1 MFNNMK
7 LGFKIAAG
15 FAAIL
20 IISIILGGF
29 CVLSM
34 KNAQI
39 QSGKLANEYVPAV
52 AVANNVERTSLAIM
66 YAVRGYTLTEERS
79 YIDTAKAELEK
90 LNGFLKDAKE
100 LAEKFPS
107 LDELKN
113 NAAIAKDK
121 VNEYVTLVDK
131 SEELINGLKE
141 DRKKLDVSSKTY
153 METCYTFLKGQNN
166 RFTREVKSGA
176 KPAQVLERQ
185 AQMSIVNDL
194 LDLGNWTIIATNKA
208 QALREPKLIQE
219 AQKNFDIMS
228 SKLDQLKSI
237 TKDPTDLQLIEE
249 NKAAGATYKQSMN
262 DFLDKWILLQDVGK
276 KRSEVAD
283 QVLKAAQDTAEVGMK
298 DTQGSASSSAIALSA
313 SSGLMIVGLFAAVA
327 FGSFLAWVI
336 VIGITKPIN
345 RIVDGLN
352 ESASQVSSASGQLS
366 ASSQQLAE
374 GSAEQAASIQE
385 TSSTLEQSA
394 SMVRQ
399 NTENTKQ
406 AAILAKQAKDAAG
419 KGNHQMKEMM
429 TSMTELKKSSDQIAK
444 IIKVIDE
451 IAFQTNILALN
462 AAVEAARAG
471 EAGMGFAVV
480 AEEVRNLAQRSAQAA
495 KDTAAIIE
503 SNIQLSE
510 QGVSV
515 SKNVNESL
523 VEINEQAQKVSE
535 LLDEVA
541 AASQEQAQGIAQINK
556 AISQMEQVVQS
567 NASTAEESASASEE
581 LSSQSI
587 NMKDIVNS
595 LVVLVNGAGAIQQQA
610 YAAIQTRTVNKKA
623 IPSNINNRSTRS
635 ISSNYSGAKN
645 TKMVRPEDVIPL
657 EDDMQGF

>member
-7 LGFKIAAG
+7 LGFKISAG

-20 IISIILGGF
+20 LISVVLGTF
-29 CVLSM
+29 CVLAM

-39 QSGKLANEYVPAV
+39 QSGKLANEYVPSV
-52 AVANNVERTSLAIM
+52 AVANNVERTSLSIM
-66 YAVRGYTLTEERS
+66 LAARS
-79 YIDTAKAELEK
+79 YGFTYDTKYLDEARKGLEK
-90 LNGFLKDAKE
+90 LNSYLKDATE
-100 LAEKFPS
+100 LGSKYS
-107 LDELKN
+107 DLSDLKA
-113 NAAIAKDK
+113 NAAKAQTK
-121 VNEYVTLVDK
+121 VDEYIQHLNDTESTIKAMNEDQ
-131 SEELINGLKE
+131 N
-141 DRKKLDVSSKTY
+141 KLNQSAADY
-153 METCYTFLKGQNN
+153 MKTCYDYLALQNTEIKKGIA
-166 RFTREVKSGA
+166 SGKTA
-176 KPAQVLERQ
+176 KIKEFSQKAG
-185 AQMSIVNDL
+185 IVNDL
-194 LDLGNWTIIATNKA
+194 IDSGNWIIRDTFKSQAERNPQIIRDTN
-208 QALREPKLIQE
+208 
-219 AQKNFDIMS
+219 KNFDTIS
-228 SKLDQLKSI
+228 SKLAQLEQFNNSAFEQSQIAK
-237 TKDPTDLQLIEE
+237 
-249 NKAAGATYKQSMN
+249 NKVAGAVYKETMN
-262 DFLDKWILLQDVGK
+262 SFLDKWLKLQEISK
-276 KRSEVAD
+276 KRSETAD
-283 QVLKAAQDTAEVGMK
+283 LVLAAAKDTAEVGMK
-298 DTQGSASSSAIALSA
+298 ATQGSASSSAIALAA
-313 SSGLMIVGLFAAVA
+313 SSGLMIIGLIAAVGL
-327 FGSFLAWVI
+327 GSFLAWVI

-406 AAILAKQAKDAAG
+406 AAILAKHAKDAAS
-419 KGNHQMKEMM
+419 KGNNEMQEMM
-429 TSMTELKKSSDQIAK
+429 TSMAELKKSSDQIAK

-495 KDTAAIIE
+495 KDTAEIIE
-503 SNIQLSE
+503 SNIHLSE
-510 QGVSV
+510 QGVNV
-515 SKNVNESL
+515 SRNVNESL
-523 VEINEQAQKVSE
+523 AEINDQAQKVSE

-581 LSSQSI
+581 LSSQSV
-587 NMKDIVNS
+587 NMKEIVNS
-595 LVVLVNGAGAIQQQA
+595 LVQLVNGANAIQEQA
-610 YAAIQTRTVNKKA
+610 QIALSDRSFQRKV
-623 IPSNINNRSTRS
+623 IPNINRR
-635 ISSNYSGAKN
+635 ISNNSFASNKT
-645 TKMVRPEDVIPL
+645 TKTVRPEDVIPL

>member
-1 MFNNMK
+1 MLLKPKGAYRKMNWIQNLKISQKLLVLIFMAVFFVGVVGSVGYYFNQKACTDMSSLYKDRLLPIKWLN
-7 LGFKIAAG
+7 LARIH
-15 FAAIL
+15 AI
-20 IISIILGGF
+20 
-29 CVLSM
+29 
-34 KNAQI
+34 
-39 QSGKLANEYVPAV
+39 
-52 AVANNVERTSLAIM
+52 ANNSNV
-66 YAVRGYTLTEERS
+66 YT
-79 YIDTAKAELEK
+79 A
-90 LNGFLKDAKE
+90 
-100 LAEKFPS
+100 
-107 LDELKN
+107 
-113 NAAIAKDK
+113 
-121 VNEYVTLVDK
+121 
-131 SEELINGLKE
+131 
-141 DRKKLDVSSKTY
+141 
-153 METCYTFLKGQNN
+153 
-166 RFTREVKSGA
+166 
-176 KPAQVLERQ
+176 
-185 AQMSIVNDL
+185 
-194 LDLGNWTIIATNKA
+194 IATNDSTEIA
-208 QALREPKLIQE
+208 ELIADIQSRAAEVVKLLDDYG
-219 AQKNFDIMS
+219 KT
-228 SKLDQLKSI
+228 KLDPYEVDNLSKVRQLLDDYKSERNRVI
-237 TKDPTDLQLIEE
+237 KLAGE
-249 NKAAGATYKQSMN
+249 NKDALALNLFNEHTPLFKEIVSTLGGLADYNAK
-262 DFLDKWILLQDVGK
+262 
-276 KRSEVAD
+276 VAD
-283 QVLKAAQDTAEVGMK
+283 EINIQNDKDAAMANTLLVGSII
-298 DTQGSASSSAIALSA
+298 SALALLISL
-313 SSGLMIVGLFAAVA
+313 GLMITNMITRPITRAVEEL
-327 FGSFLAWVI
+327 S
-336 VIGITKPIN
+336 
-345 RIVDGLN
+345 D
-352 ESASQVSSASGQLS
+352 SSDQVTSASGQLS
-366 ASSQQLAE
+366 STSQQLAE
-374 GSAEQAASIQE
+374 GSAEQAASLQE

-419 KGNHQMKEMM
+419 KGNHEMKEMM
-429 TSMTELKKSSDQIAK
+429 ISMAELKKSSDQIAK

-581 LSSQSI
+581 LSSQSV
-587 NMKDIVNS
+587 NMKGIVNS

-635 ISSNYSGAKN
+635 ISSNYSGTKN